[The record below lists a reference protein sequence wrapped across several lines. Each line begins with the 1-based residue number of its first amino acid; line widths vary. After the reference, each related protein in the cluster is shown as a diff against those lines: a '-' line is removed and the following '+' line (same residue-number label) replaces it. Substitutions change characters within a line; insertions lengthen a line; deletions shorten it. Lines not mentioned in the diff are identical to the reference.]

1 MSWDLA
7 VALLSIFGVFITLVS
22 ITWVSNN
29 LKALRSSCIRR
40 DDLQREPSRLCCP
53 VSCFGYIFDLRAFKE
68 NSTQQEIERGIRPDP
83 EEEQLQSYYVAVTV
97 ERQLQETVNS
107 GFNVNSRTLEQFQ
120 RARVRRT
127 ILAARTREVRLR
139 RREERIAHR
148 QQHEP
153 DAPSRFSHGLNQ
165 DEKQNVLDVILS
177 YPLYEEQQQNTLVH
191 GQTEDKAEDQQ
202 TLLKTDSRI
211 VDVKNLSESGS
222 LEGTKLSN
230 WKNESC
236 SVEEANSRSLPSG
249 CNEESPEDQG
259 KDEQTIRHTNSRV
272 VDIEDPS
279 ESRSMQ
285 DAKKSNLKNESFD
298 EKSHSFVEEED
309 DARTLPSGC
318 SETSDSENSDS
329 ESQGGNC
336 EEVCAFCLD
345 EFVEGDVLAGRPE
358 RCPHTFH
365 KSCLSSWLERQEFC
379 PICRCSILS
388 EKEWKDTHLS
398 LVQNQS
404 DK

>member
-7 VALLSIFGVFITLVS
+7 VALFSIFGVFITLLL

-53 VSCFGYIFDLRAFKE
+53 LSCFGYIFDLSAFKE
-68 NSTQQEIERGIRPDP
+68 NSNQQEIERGIRPDP

-107 GFNVNSRTLEQFQ
+107 GFNVDSRTLEQLQ

-127 ILAARTREVRLR
+127 ILAARTREIRLR

-153 DAPSRFSHGLNQ
+153 DASSRFSHGLNQ

-177 YPLYEEQQQNTLVH
+177 YPLYEEKRHNKRVN
-191 GQTEDKAEDQQ
+191 GQTEDKEEDQQ
-202 TLLKTDSRI
+202 TLLQTDSQI
-211 VDVKNLSESGS
+211 VDVEDLSESGS

-236 SVEEANSRSLPSG
+236 SVEEADSRSLPSG
-249 CNEESPEDQG
+249 CNDDSPEDQG
-259 KDEQTIRHTNSRV
+259 KDQQTIRQTNSRL
-272 VDIEDPS
+272 VDVEDPS
-279 ESRSMQ
+279 EPRSMQ
-285 DAKKSNLKNESFD
+285 NAKMSKLKNESYD
-298 EKSHSFVEEED
+298 EKPHSSIEEED
-309 DARTLPSGC
+309 DVRTLPSVC
-318 SETSDSENSDS
+318 SETSDSENSDM

-345 EFVEGDVLAGRPE
+345 EFG
-358 RCPHTFH
+358 
-365 KSCLSSWLERQEFC
+365 K
-379 PICRCSILS
+379 I
-388 EKEWKDTHLS
+388 
-398 LVQNQS
+398 
-404 DK
+404 